1 MPIMSIP
8 HMVIGIIICVVV
20 LAVLG
25 IREILR
31 ED

>member
-8 HMVIGIIICVVV
+8 RLVIGIVICVVV

-25 IREILR
+25 IREIIR